1 MNWLILILAAF
12 FEIGWPVGFKM
23 SSLHPE
29 KFGLYIA
36 LGSLSML
43 LSSVL
48 FYFAQKTI
56 PIGTAYIVWIGL
68 GAIGTFVIGIWLFGD
83 TFSALKMFFA
93 LLILVG
99 IVGMEVCSR

>member
-1 MNWLILILAAF
+1 
-12 FEIGWPVGFKM
+12 M

-36 LGSLSML
+36 FGSFSML
-43 LSSVL
+43 LSGVL

-56 PIGTAYIVWIGL
+56 PIGIAYIVWTGL

>member
-1 MNWLILILAAF
+1 
-12 FEIGWPVGFKM
+12 M
-23 SSLHPE
+23 SSLYPE
-29 KFGLYIA
+29 KFGLYNA

-43 LSSVL
+43 LSGVL
-48 FYFAQKTI
+48 FYFAQKVI
-56 PIGTAYIVWIGL
+56 PIGTAYIVWTGL
-68 GAIGTFVIGIWLFGD
+68 GAIGTFVIGIWFFGD